1 MGVTYITQNKQ
12 TNKQTKPNNKVDIPK
27 LLVNGG
33 EVVRVLLFYGRV
45 GVPYF
50 SSTYVDLARTVR

>member
-1 MGVTYITQNKQ
+1 MGVTHIIKNKQ
-12 TNKQTKPNNKVDIPK
+12 TNKQTKTNNKVDIPK

>member
-1 MGVTYITQNKQ
+1 MGVTHIIKNKQ
-12 TNKQTKPNNKVDIPK
+12 KTNKQTTNNKVDIPK

>member
-1 MGVTYITQNKQ
+1 MGVTHIIKNKK
-12 TNKQTKPNNKVDIPK
+12 TNKQTTNNKVDVPK